1 MVRQIRTPLARTLAA
16 LGLALALCA
25 CGVKGPL
32 VPAKKGTDTTPSAT
46 PAPPPPATTA
56 PEIPS
61 ASPPSNPQPAP

>member
-1 MVRQIRTPLARTLAA
+1 MVRLPVSASRALFALPLALS
-16 LGLALALCA
+16 LALALCA

-32 VPAKKGTDTTPSAT
+32 VPAKKSTDAAT

-61 ASPPSNPQPAP
+61 ATPSSNPQPAP